1 MRLLTAFVAGVFFA
15 LGLGVS
21 GMTLP
26 SKVFGFLDITGSWDP
41 SLAFVMVGAIGVHLV
56 ATRLIRRRQA
66 PVFERVFAVPTRADI
81 TRPLV
86 VGQVMFGAGWAL
98 SGYCPGPGVVA
109 LVSGVMPAL
118 VFTGSMAVGML
129 LYRLV
134 PSGAEADVLADA

>member
-1 MRLLTAFVAGVFFA
+1 MRLLTAFVAGVLFA

-26 SKVFGFLDITGSWDP
+26 SKVFGFLDITGIWDP

-56 ATRLIRRRQA
+56 AMRLIRRRQT
-66 PVFERVFAVPTRADI
+66 PVLEYTFSVPSRSAV

-109 LVSGVMPAL
+109 LVSGALPAL
-118 VFTGSMAVGML
+118 VFTGSMLVGML

-134 PSGAEADVLADA
+134 PAETDTEGLTDA

>member
-1 MRLLTAFVAGVFFA
+1 MRLLTAFLAGVLFA

-26 SKVFGFLDITGSWDP
+26 SKVFGFLDITGNWDP

-56 ATRLIRRRQA
+56 AMRLIRRRQT
-66 PVFERVFAVPTRADI
+66 PVFEPLFSVPKRQEI

-98 SGYCPGPGVVA
+98 AGYCPGPGVVA
-109 LVSGVMPAL
+109 LVSGALPAL
-118 VFTGSMAVGML
+118 VFSGSMVVGML

-134 PSGAEADVLADA
+134 PAQTDTAGLTDA